1 MKILIVNDKVP
12 AYIRFHSETVNAVD
26 LPDGTFSVRNS
37 SFLVRNLAYGDRVSA
52 SVSAESGLVFVKLV
66 EAGGFSSFRA
76 YSKHPGAEKLL
87 YEACRATD
95 QMGAGS
101 SLLNDHR
108 LALVTIPPGVD
119 CLSVAVAFRES
130 LKEVPLVFT
139 WMALRHKATGS
150 ETKEAV

>member
-12 AYIRFHSETVNAVD
+12 AYIRFHSETVNADD

-76 YSKHPGAEKLL
+76 YSKHLGAEKLL
-87 YEACRATD
+87 CEACRATD

-101 SLLNDHR
+101 SLLNDDR
-108 LALVTIPPGVD
+108 LALVTIPPNVD
-119 CLSVAVAFRES
+119 GLSVAIAFREY
-130 LKEVPLVFT
+130 LREVPLVFT
-139 WMALRHKATGS
+139 WMALRHKAIGS
-150 ETKEAV
+150 ETKGRV